1 MSQGECEQTKNAKK
15 KVGVWFAVGVEFG
28 SRRWLVAGDV
38 GVRGVEY
45 RDFVML
51 NVHKGILQNKAYRK
65 NLGWGYLNPKQS
77 QDILK
82 K

>member
-1 MSQGECEQTKNAKK
+1 MNVNKQKMQKR
-15 KVGVWFAVGVEFG
+15 VGVWFAVGVEFG

-51 NVHKGILQNKAYRK
+51 NVHKGILQNQAYGK
-65 NLGWGYLNPKQS
+65 KIWAG
-77 QDILK
+77 DI
-82 K
+82 